1 MVNQSAR
8 QNDKLCYFYAAQ
20 EYSIIRRVRG
30 MENQYDLE
38 QLRRSKEEL
47 EQLVFQ
53 HFKGKKT
60 QKTLPSQLENEFWQ
74 FNIDRTRINAIQF
87 FGQGVITYTIF
98 VLLILPSN
106 FLVIRSSPNFI
117 ADFVYS
123 ILSLLIVGGALF
135 LFWVFARFRRLNQ
148 LFYPAVCFIVFST
161 IVFPSLFMMS
171 ITNVVL
177 QNQAMVMI
185 AFLYMLGFILSGIR
199 PTHML
204 WLGSIAAISIL
215 VSLYLLEIPCDF
227 LMLGRTFIGSLL
239 LGFSISVML
248 TSKER
253 KLFLKTK
260 ISEID
265 ERILRLQASELLHLS
280 QHDELTKVS
289 NRRTFE
295 EMFSYYYD
303 LACRETKSMSVLFID
318 IDYFKN
324 YNDFYGHQMG
334 DQVISAIAKTI
345 KSSIRHM
352 DFIARYG
359 GEEFVV
365 LLPETSAQ
373 GAYAVATNI
382 YKAIDRLMIP
392 HEKSLVSNHVTIS
405 LGITVFN
412 GNPKISQDVLIHTA
426 DKALYRAK
434 QLGRNQIY
442 YQPLPIVE

>member
-1 MVNQSAR
+1 M
-8 QNDKLCYFYAAQ
+8 YFQ
-20 EYSIIRRVRG
+20 
-30 MENQYDLE
+30 
-38 QLRRSKEEL
+38 
-47 EQLVFQ
+47 
-53 HFKGKKT
+53 
-60 QKTLPSQLENEFWQ
+60 
-74 FNIDRTRINAIQF
+74 
-87 FGQGVITYTIF
+87 
-98 VLLILPSN
+98 
-106 FLVIRSSPNFI
+106 
-117 ADFVYS
+117 
-123 ILSLLIVGGALF
+123 
-135 LFWVFARFRRLNQ
+135 
-148 LFYPAVCFIVFST
+148 
-161 IVFPSLFMMS
+161 
-171 ITNVVL
+171 
-177 QNQAMVMI
+177 
-185 AFLYMLGFILSGIR
+185 
-199 PTHML
+199 
-204 WLGSIAAISIL
+204 
-215 VSLYLLEIPCDF
+215 
-227 LMLGRTFIGSLL
+227 
-239 LGFSISVML
+239 
-248 TSKER
+248 KER

-260 ISEID
+260 ISEIN

-303 LACRETKSMSVLFID
+303 MACKENKSMSVLFID

-334 DQVISAIAKTI
+334 DQVISSIAKTI

-382 YKAIDRLMIP
+382 YKAIDRQMIP

-412 GNPKISQDVLIHTA
+412 GNPKISQELLIHTA

-442 YQPLPIVE
+442 YQPLPVVE

>member
-1 MVNQSAR
+1 
-8 QNDKLCYFYAAQ
+8 
-20 EYSIIRRVRG
+20 
-30 MENQYDLE
+30 MENQYDIK
-38 QLRRSKEEL
+38 QLCKEKEDL
-47 EQLVFQ
+47 EQLVIA
-53 HFKGKKT
+53 HSRTKKT
-60 QKTLPSQLENEFWQ
+60 KKNLPTQLENEFWQ

-87 FGQGVITYTIF
+87 FGQGVITYAIF

-106 FLVIRSSPNFI
+106 LLVIRKSTHFI
-117 ADFVYS
+117 LDFVYS
-123 ILSLLIVGGALF
+123 ILSLVVVAAALF
-135 LFWVFARFRRLNQ
+135 LFWAFSRFRRLNP
-148 LFYPAVCFIVFST
+148 LFYPATCVIVFCT
-161 IVFPSLFMMS
+161 IVIPSLLMMS
-171 ITNVVL
+171 ISNLVL
-177 QNQAMVMI
+177 QNQSMVLI
-185 AFLYMLGFILSGIR
+185 AFLYMLGFILSGLK
-199 PTHML
+199 PKHML
-204 WLGSIAAISIL
+204 WIGSSAAIVIL
-215 VSLYLLEIPCDF
+215 LSLYFLKVPCDF

-248 TSKER
+248 TSKDR

-295 EMFSYYYD
+295 EMFSYYYE
-303 LACRETKSMSVLFID
+303 LACKESKAMSVLFID

-334 DQVISAIAKTI
+334 DQVISAIAKMI

-382 YKAIDRLMIP
+382 YRAIDRQMIQ

-412 GNPKISQDVLIHTA
+412 GNPKISQDSVIHTA

-442 YQPLPIVE
+442 YQPLPSVE

>member
-1 MVNQSAR
+1 
-8 QNDKLCYFYAAQ
+8 
-20 EYSIIRRVRG
+20 
-30 MENQYDLE
+30 MENRYDIKQLCKEKEDLE
-38 QLRRSKEEL
+38 QLVITHSRT
-47 EQLVFQ
+47 
-53 HFKGKKT
+53 KKT
-60 QKTLPSQLENEFWQ
+60 QKNLPIQLENEFWQ

-87 FGQGVITYTIF
+87 FGQGVITYAIF

-106 FLVIRSSPNFI
+106 LLVIRKSTHFI
-117 ADFVYS
+117 LDFVYS
-123 ILSLLIVGGALF
+123 ILSLVIVAAALF
-135 LFWVFARFRRLNQ
+135 LFWAFSRFRRLNP
-148 LFYPAVCFIVFST
+148 LFYPATCVIVFCT
-161 IVFPSLFMMS
+161 IVIPSLLMMS
-171 ITNVVL
+171 ISNLVL
-177 QNQAMVMI
+177 QNQSMVLI
-185 AFLYMLGFILSGIR
+185 AFLYMLGFILSGLK
-199 PTHML
+199 PKHML
-204 WLGSIAAISIL
+204 WIGSSAAIVIL
-215 VSLYLLEIPCDF
+215 LSLYFLKVPCDF

-248 TSKER
+248 TSKDR

-295 EMFSYYYD
+295 EMFSYYYE
-303 LACRETKSMSVLFID
+303 LACKESKAMSVLFID

-334 DQVISAIAKTI
+334 DQVISAIAKMI

-382 YKAIDRLMIP
+382 YRAIDRQMIQ

-412 GNPKISQDVLIHTA
+412 GNPKISQDSVIHTA

-442 YQPLPIVE
+442 YQPLPSVE

>member
-1 MVNQSAR
+1 
-8 QNDKLCYFYAAQ
+8 
-20 EYSIIRRVRG
+20 
-30 MENQYDLE
+30 MENQYDIK
-38 QLRRSKEEL
+38 QLCKEKEDL
-47 EQLVFQ
+47 EQLVIT
-53 HFKGKKT
+53 HSRTKKT
-60 QKTLPSQLENEFWQ
+60 QKKLPTQLENEFWQ

-87 FGQGVITYTIF
+87 FGQGVITYAIF

-106 FLVIRSSPNFI
+106 LLVIRKSTHFI
-117 ADFVYS
+117 LDFVYS
-123 ILSLLIVGGALF
+123 ILSLVVVAAALF
-135 LFWVFARFRRLNQ
+135 LFWAFSRFRRLNP
-148 LFYPAVCFIVFST
+148 LFYPATCVIVFCT
-161 IVFPSLFMMS
+161 IVIPSLLMMS
-171 ITNVVL
+171 ISNLVL
-177 QNQAMVMI
+177 QNQSMVLI
-185 AFLYMLGFILSGIR
+185 AFLYMLGFILSGLK
-199 PTHML
+199 PKHML
-204 WLGSIAAISIL
+204 WIGSSAAIVIL
-215 VSLYLLEIPCDF
+215 LSLYFLKVPCDF

-248 TSKER
+248 TSKDR

-295 EMFSYYYD
+295 EMFSYYYE
-303 LACRETKSMSVLFID
+303 LACKESKAMSVLFID

-334 DQVISAIAKTI
+334 DQVISAIAKMI

-382 YKAIDRLMIP
+382 YRAIDRQMIQ

-412 GNPKISQDVLIHTA
+412 GNPKISQDSVIHTA

-442 YQPLPIVE
+442 YQPLPSVE

>member
-1 MVNQSAR
+1 
-8 QNDKLCYFYAAQ
+8 
-20 EYSIIRRVRG
+20 
-30 MENQYDLE
+30 MENQYDIK
-38 QLRRSKEEL
+38 QLCKEKEDL
-47 EQLVFQ
+47 EQLVIT
-53 HFKGKKT
+53 HSRTKKT
-60 QKTLPSQLENEFWQ
+60 QKNLPTQLENEFWQ

-87 FGQGVITYTIF
+87 FGQGVITYAIF

-106 FLVIRSSPNFI
+106 LLVIRASTHFI
-117 ADFVYS
+117 LDFVYS
-123 ILSLLIVGGALF
+123 ILSLVVVAAALF
-135 LFWVFARFRRLNQ
+135 LFWAFSRFRRLNP
-148 LFYPAVCFIVFST
+148 LFYPATCVIVFCT
-161 IVFPSLFMMS
+161 IVIPSLLMMS
-171 ITNVVL
+171 ISNLVL
-177 QNQAMVMI
+177 QNQSMVLI
-185 AFLYMLGFILSGIR
+185 AFLYMLGFILSGLK
-199 PTHML
+199 PKHML
-204 WLGSIAAISIL
+204 WIGSSAAIVIL
-215 VSLYLLEIPCDF
+215 LSLYFLKVPCDF

-248 TSKER
+248 TSKDR

-295 EMFSYYYD
+295 EMFSYYYE
-303 LACRETKSMSVLFID
+303 LACKESKAMSVLFID

-334 DQVISAIAKTI
+334 DQVISAIAKMI

-382 YKAIDRLMIP
+382 YRAIDRQMIQ

-412 GNPKISQDVLIHTA
+412 GNPKISQDSVIHTA

-442 YQPLPIVE
+442 YQPLPSVE

>member
-1 MVNQSAR
+1 
-8 QNDKLCYFYAAQ
+8 
-20 EYSIIRRVRG
+20 
-30 MENQYDLE
+30 MENQYDIK
-38 QLRRSKEEL
+38 QLCKEKEDL
-47 EQLVFQ
+47 EQLVITQ
-53 HFKGKKT
+53 SRTKKT
-60 QKTLPSQLENEFWQ
+60 QKNLPTQLENEFWQ

-106 FLVIRSSPNFI
+106 LLVIRTSTHFLLDLI
-117 ADFVYS
+117 YS
-123 ILSLLIVGGALF
+123 ILSLVVVGVALF
-135 LFWVFARFRRLNQ
+135 SFWAFSRFRRLNP
-148 LFYPAVCFIVFST
+148 LFYPATCVIVFCT
-161 IVFPSLFMMS
+161 ILFPSLLMMS
-171 ITNVVL
+171 ISNAVL
-177 QNQAMVMI
+177 QSQSMVLI
-185 AFLYMLGFILSGIR
+185 AFLYMLGFILSGIK
-199 PTHML
+199 PKHML
-204 WLGSIAAISIL
+204 WIGSSAAIVIL
-215 VSLYLLEIPCDF
+215 LSLYFLKVSCDF

-248 TSKER
+248 SSKER

-260 ISEID
+260 IAEID
-265 ERILRLQASELLHLS
+265 EKILRFQASELLHLS

-295 EMFSYYYD
+295 EMFSYYYE
-303 LACRETKSMSVLFID
+303 LACKESKAMSVLFID

-382 YKAIDRLMIP
+382 YRAIDRQMIP

-412 GNPKISQDVLIHTA
+412 GNPKTSQDSVIHTA

-442 YQPLPIVE
+442 YQPLPSVE

>member
-1 MVNQSAR
+1 
-8 QNDKLCYFYAAQ
+8 
-20 EYSIIRRVRG
+20 
-30 MENQYDLE
+30 MENQYDIK
-38 QLRRSKEEL
+38 QLCKEKEDL
-47 EQLVFQ
+47 EQLVITQ
-53 HFKGKKT
+53 SRTKKT
-60 QKTLPSQLENEFWQ
+60 QKNLPTQLENEFWQ

-106 FLVIRSSPNFI
+106 LLVIRTSTHFLLDLI
-117 ADFVYS
+117 YS
-123 ILSLLIVGGALF
+123 ILSLVVVGVALF
-135 LFWVFARFRRLNQ
+135 SFWAFSRFRRLNP
-148 LFYPAVCFIVFST
+148 LFYPATCVIVFCT
-161 IVFPSLFMMS
+161 ILFPSLLMMS
-171 ITNVVL
+171 ISNAVL
-177 QNQAMVMI
+177 QSQSMVLI
-185 AFLYMLGFILSGIR
+185 AFLYMLGFILSGIK
-199 PTHML
+199 PKHML
-204 WLGSIAAISIL
+204 WIGSSAAIVIL
-215 VSLYLLEIPCDF
+215 LSLYFLKVPCDF

-248 TSKER
+248 SSKER

-260 ISEID
+260 IAEID
-265 ERILRLQASELLHLS
+265 EKILRFQASELLHLS

-295 EMFSYYYD
+295 EMFSYYYE
-303 LACRETKSMSVLFID
+303 LACKESKAMSVLFID

-382 YKAIDRLMIP
+382 YRAIDRQMIP

-412 GNPKISQDVLIHTA
+412 GNPKTSQDSVIHTA

-442 YQPLPIVE
+442 YQPLPSVE

>member
-1 MVNQSAR
+1 
-8 QNDKLCYFYAAQ
+8 
-20 EYSIIRRVRG
+20 
-30 MENQYDLE
+30 MENQYDIK
-38 QLRRSKEEL
+38 QLCKEKEDL
-47 EQLVFQ
+47 EQLVIA
-53 HFKGKKT
+53 HSRTKKT
-60 QKTLPSQLENEFWQ
+60 KKNLPTQLENEFWQ

-87 FGQGVITYTIF
+87 FGQGVITYAIF

-106 FLVIRSSPNFI
+106 LLVIRTSTHFI
-117 ADFVYS
+117 LDFVYS
-123 ILSLLIVGGALF
+123 ILSLVVVAAALF
-135 LFWVFARFRRLNQ
+135 LFWAFSRFRRLNP
-148 LFYPAVCFIVFST
+148 LFYPATCVIIFCT
-161 IVFPSLFMMS
+161 IVIPSLLMMS
-171 ITNVVL
+171 ISNLVL
-177 QNQAMVMI
+177 QNQSMVLI
-185 AFLYMLGFILSGIR
+185 AFLYMLGFILSGLK
-199 PTHML
+199 PKHML
-204 WLGSIAAISIL
+204 WIGSSAAIVIL
-215 VSLYLLEIPCDF
+215 LSLYFLKVPCDF

-248 TSKER
+248 TSKDR

-295 EMFSYYYD
+295 EMFSYYYE
-303 LACRETKSMSVLFID
+303 LACKESKAMSVLFID

-334 DQVISAIAKTI
+334 DQVISAIAKMI

-382 YKAIDRLMIP
+382 YRAIDRQMIQ

-412 GNPKISQDVLIHTA
+412 GNPKISQDSVIHTA

-442 YQPLPIVE
+442 YQPLPSVE

>member
-1 MVNQSAR
+1 
-8 QNDKLCYFYAAQ
+8 
-20 EYSIIRRVRG
+20 
-30 MENQYDLE
+30 MENQYDIK
-38 QLRRSKEEL
+38 QLCKEKEDL
-47 EQLVFQ
+47 EQLVIT
-53 HFKGKKT
+53 HSRTKKT
-60 QKTLPSQLENEFWQ
+60 QKNLPIQLENEFWQ

-87 FGQGVITYTIF
+87 FGQGVITYAIF

-106 FLVIRSSPNFI
+106 LLVIRTSTHFI
-117 ADFVYS
+117 LDFVYS
-123 ILSLLIVGGALF
+123 ILSLVVVAAALF
-135 LFWVFARFRRLNQ
+135 LFWTFSRFRQLNP
-148 LFYPAVCFIVFST
+148 LFYPATCVIVFCT
-161 IVFPSLFMMS
+161 IVIPSLLMMS
-171 ITNVVL
+171 ISNLVL
-177 QNQAMVMI
+177 QNQSMVLI
-185 AFLYMLGFILSGIR
+185 AFLYMLGFILSGLK
-199 PTHML
+199 PKHML
-204 WLGSIAAISIL
+204 WIGSSAAIVIL
-215 VSLYLLEIPCDF
+215 LSLYFLKVPCDF

-248 TSKER
+248 TSKDR

-295 EMFSYYYD
+295 EMFSYYYE
-303 LACRETKSMSVLFID
+303 LACKESKAMSVLFID

-334 DQVISAIAKTI
+334 DQVISAIAKMI

-382 YKAIDRLMIP
+382 YRAIDRQMIQ

-412 GNPKISQDVLIHTA
+412 GNPKISQDSVIHTA

-442 YQPLPIVE
+442 YQPLPSVE

>member
-1 MVNQSAR
+1 MDN
-8 QNDKLCYFYAAQ
+8 
-20 EYSIIRRVRG
+20 G
-30 MENQYDLE
+30 YDLD
-38 QLRRSKEEL
+38 QLRRSKEDL
-47 EQLVFQ
+47 EQLVAQ
-53 HFKGKKT
+53 HSKSKSAH
-60 QKTLPSQLENEFWQ
+60 QTLPQKLENEFWK
-74 FNIDRTRINAIQF
+74 FNVDRTRLNAIQF

-106 FLVIRSSPNFI
+106 FVVIRATEHFVPDFI
-117 ADFVYS
+117 YS
-123 ILSLLIVGGALF
+123 ILSLIVVGIALF
-135 LFWVFARFRRLNQ
+135 LFWAFSRFKKLNY
-148 LFYPAVCFIVFST
+148 LFYPAACIIVFFT
-161 IVFPSLFMMS
+161 IVLTSTLMMS
-171 ITNVVL
+171 VSNLVL
-177 QNQAMVMI
+177 QNQAMVLI

-199 PTHML
+199 PLHML
-204 WLGSIAAISIL
+204 WIGSLAAIAIL
-215 VSLYLLEIPCDF
+215 LLLYVSNNPSDF
-227 LMLGRTFIGSLL
+227 LMIGRTLIGSLL

-253 KLFLKTK
+253 KIFIKSK

-265 ERILRLQASELLHLS
+265 EQILRIQASELLHLS
-280 QHDELTKVS
+280 QHDELTNVS

-295 EMFSYYYD
+295 EMCTYYYEV
-303 LACRETKSMSVLFID
+303 ACKERKSLSVLFID

-334 DQVISAIAKTI
+334 DQVITAIAKTI

-382 YKAIDRLMIP
+382 YRAIERLMIP
-392 HEKSLVSNHVTIS
+392 HDKSLVSNHVTIS

-412 GNPKISQDVLIHTA
+412 GNPKISQDLLIHTA

-442 YQPLPIVE
+442 YQPLPNIEENI

>member
-1 MVNQSAR
+1 
-8 QNDKLCYFYAAQ
+8 
-20 EYSIIRRVRG
+20 
-30 MENQYDLE
+30 MENQYDIK
-38 QLRRSKEEL
+38 QLCKEKEDL
-47 EQLVFQ
+47 EQLVIA
-53 HFKGKKT
+53 HSRTKKT
-60 QKTLPSQLENEFWQ
+60 KKNLPTQLENEFWQ

-87 FGQGVITYTIF
+87 FGQGVITYAIF

-106 FLVIRSSPNFI
+106 LLVIRTSTHFI
-117 ADFVYS
+117 LDFVYS
-123 ILSLLIVGGALF
+123 ILSLVVVAAALF
-135 LFWVFARFRRLNQ
+135 LFWAFSRFRRLNP
-148 LFYPAVCFIVFST
+148 LFYPATCVIVFCT
-161 IVFPSLFMMS
+161 IVIPSLLMMS
-171 ITNVVL
+171 ISNLVL
-177 QNQAMVMI
+177 QNQSMVLI
-185 AFLYMLGFILSGIR
+185 AFLYMLGFILSGLK
-199 PTHML
+199 PKHML
-204 WLGSIAAISIL
+204 WIGSSAAIVIL
-215 VSLYLLEIPCDF
+215 LSLYFLKVPCDF

-248 TSKER
+248 TSKDR

-295 EMFSYYYD
+295 EMFSYYYE
-303 LACRETKSMSVLFID
+303 LACKESKAMSVLFID

-334 DQVISAIAKTI
+334 DQVISAIAKMI

-382 YKAIDRLMIP
+382 YRAIDRQMIQ

-412 GNPKISQDVLIHTA
+412 GNPKISQDSVIHTA

-442 YQPLPIVE
+442 YQPLPSVE

>member
-1 MVNQSAR
+1 
-8 QNDKLCYFYAAQ
+8 
-20 EYSIIRRVRG
+20 
-30 MENQYDLE
+30 MENQYDIK
-38 QLRRSKEEL
+38 QLCKEKEDL
-47 EQLVFQ
+47 EQLVIA
-53 HFKGKKT
+53 HFRTKKT
-60 QKTLPSQLENEFWQ
+60 KKNLPTQLENEFWQ

-87 FGQGVITYTIF
+87 FGQGVITYAIF

-106 FLVIRSSPNFI
+106 LLVIRTSTHFI
-117 ADFVYS
+117 LDFVYS
-123 ILSLLIVGGALF
+123 ILSLVVVAAALF
-135 LFWVFARFRRLNQ
+135 LFWAFSRFRRLNP
-148 LFYPAVCFIVFST
+148 LFYPATCVIVFCI
-161 IVFPSLFMMS
+161 IVIPSLLMMS
-171 ITNVVL
+171 ISNLVL
-177 QNQAMVMI
+177 QNQSMVLI
-185 AFLYMLGFILSGIR
+185 AFLYMLGFILSGLK
-199 PTHML
+199 PKHML
-204 WLGSIAAISIL
+204 WIGSSAAIVIL
-215 VSLYLLEIPCDF
+215 LSLYFLKVPCDF

-248 TSKER
+248 TSKDR

-295 EMFSYYYD
+295 EMFSYYYE
-303 LACRETKSMSVLFID
+303 LACKESKAMSVLFID

-334 DQVISAIAKTI
+334 DQVISAIAKMI

-382 YKAIDRLMIP
+382 YRAIDRQMIQ

-412 GNPKISQDVLIHTA
+412 GNPKISQDSVIHTA

-442 YQPLPIVE
+442 YQPLPSVE

>member
-1 MVNQSAR
+1 
-8 QNDKLCYFYAAQ
+8 
-20 EYSIIRRVRG
+20 
-30 MENQYDLE
+30 MENQYDLKR
-38 QLRRSKEEL
+38 LCKEKEDL
-47 EQLVFQ
+47 EQLVIT
-53 HFKGKKT
+53 HSRTKKT
-60 QKTLPSQLENEFWQ
+60 QKNLPIQLENEFWQ

-87 FGQGVITYTIF
+87 FGQGVITYAIF

-106 FLVIRSSPNFI
+106 LLVIRKSTHFI
-117 ADFVYS
+117 LDFVYS
-123 ILSLLIVGGALF
+123 ILSLVVVAAALF
-135 LFWVFARFRRLNQ
+135 LFWAFSRFRRLNP
-148 LFYPAVCFIVFST
+148 LFYPATCVIVFCT
-161 IVFPSLFMMS
+161 IVIPSLLMMS
-171 ITNVVL
+171 ISNLVL
-177 QNQAMVMI
+177 QNQSMVLI
-185 AFLYMLGFILSGIR
+185 AFLYMLGFILSGLK
-199 PTHML
+199 PKHML
-204 WLGSIAAISIL
+204 WIGSSAAIVIL
-215 VSLYLLEIPCDF
+215 LSLYFLKVPYDF

-248 TSKER
+248 TSKDR

-295 EMFSYYYD
+295 EMFSYYYE
-303 LACRETKSMSVLFID
+303 LACKESKAMSVLFID

-334 DQVISAIAKTI
+334 DQVISAIAKMI

-382 YKAIDRLMIP
+382 YRAIDRQMIQ

-412 GNPKISQDVLIHTA
+412 GNPKISQDLVIHTA

-442 YQPLPIVE
+442 YQPLPSVE

>member
-1 MVNQSAR
+1 
-8 QNDKLCYFYAAQ
+8 
-20 EYSIIRRVRG
+20 
-30 MENQYDLE
+30 MENQYDIK
-38 QLRRSKEEL
+38 QLCKEKEDL
-47 EQLVFQ
+47 EQLVIT
-53 HFKGKKT
+53 HSRTKKT
-60 QKTLPSQLENEFWQ
+60 QKKLPTQLENEFWQ

-106 FLVIRSSPNFI
+106 LLVIRTSTHFI
-117 ADFVYS
+117 LDFVYS
-123 ILSLLIVGGALF
+123 ILSLVVVAAALF
-135 LFWVFARFRRLNQ
+135 LFWAFSRFRRLNP
-148 LFYPAVCFIVFST
+148 LFYPATCVIVFCT
-161 IVFPSLFMMS
+161 IVIPSLLMMS
-171 ITNVVL
+171 ISNLVL
-177 QNQAMVMI
+177 QNQSMVLI
-185 AFLYMLGFILSGIR
+185 AFLYMLGFILSGLK
-199 PTHML
+199 PKHML
-204 WLGSIAAISIL
+204 WIGSSAAIVIL
-215 VSLYLLEIPCDF
+215 LSLYFLKVPCDF

-248 TSKER
+248 SSKDR

-295 EMFSYYYD
+295 EMFSYYYE
-303 LACRETKSMSVLFID
+303 LACKESKAMSVLFID

-334 DQVISAIAKTI
+334 DQVISAIAKMI

-382 YKAIDRLMIP
+382 YRAIDRQMIQ

-412 GNPKISQDVLIHTA
+412 GNPKISQDSVIHTA

-442 YQPLPIVE
+442 YQPLPSVE

>member
-1 MVNQSAR
+1 
-8 QNDKLCYFYAAQ
+8 
-20 EYSIIRRVRG
+20 
-30 MENQYDLE
+30 MENQYDIK
-38 QLRRSKEEL
+38 QLCKEKEDL
-47 EQLVFQ
+47 EQLVIT
-53 HFKGKKT
+53 HSRTKKT
-60 QKTLPSQLENEFWQ
+60 QKNLPTQLENEFWQ

-87 FGQGVITYTIF
+87 FGQGVITYAIF

-106 FLVIRSSPNFI
+106 LLVIRTSTHFI
-117 ADFVYS
+117 LDFVYS
-123 ILSLLIVGGALF
+123 ILSLVVVAAALF
-135 LFWVFARFRRLNQ
+135 LFWAFSRFRRLNP
-148 LFYPAVCFIVFST
+148 LFYPATCVIVFCT
-161 IVFPSLFMMS
+161 IVIPSLLMMS
-171 ITNVVL
+171 ISNLVL
-177 QNQAMVMI
+177 QNQSMVLI
-185 AFLYMLGFILSGIR
+185 AFLYMLGFILSGLK
-199 PTHML
+199 PKHML
-204 WLGSIAAISIL
+204 WIGSSAAIVIL
-215 VSLYLLEIPCDF
+215 LSLYFLKVPCDF

-248 TSKER
+248 TSKDR

-295 EMFSYYYD
+295 EMFSYYYE
-303 LACRETKSMSVLFID
+303 LACKESKAMSVLFID

-334 DQVISAIAKTI
+334 DQVISAIAKMI

-382 YKAIDRLMIP
+382 YRAIDRQMIQ

-412 GNPKISQDVLIHTA
+412 GNPKISQDSVIHTA

-442 YQPLPIVE
+442 YQPLPSVE

>member
-1 MVNQSAR
+1 
-8 QNDKLCYFYAAQ
+8 
-20 EYSIIRRVRG
+20 
-30 MENQYDLE
+30 MENQYDIK
-38 QLRRSKEEL
+38 QLCKEKEDL
-47 EQLVFQ
+47 EQLVIA
-53 HFKGKKT
+53 HSRTKKT
-60 QKTLPSQLENEFWQ
+60 QKNLPIQLENEFWQ

-87 FGQGVITYTIF
+87 FGQGVITYAIF

-106 FLVIRSSPNFI
+106 LLVIRTSTHFI
-117 ADFVYS
+117 LDFVYS
-123 ILSLLIVGGALF
+123 ILSLVVVAAALF
-135 LFWVFARFRRLNQ
+135 LFWAFSRFRRLNP
-148 LFYPAVCFIVFST
+148 LFYPATCVIVFCT
-161 IVFPSLFMMS
+161 IVIPSLLMMS
-171 ITNVVL
+171 ISNLVL
-177 QNQAMVMI
+177 QNQSMVLI
-185 AFLYMLGFILSGIR
+185 AFLYMLGFILSGLK
-199 PTHML
+199 PKHML
-204 WLGSIAAISIL
+204 WIGSSAAIVIL
-215 VSLYLLEIPCDF
+215 LSLYFLKVPCDF

-248 TSKER
+248 TSKDR

-295 EMFSYYYD
+295 EMFSYYYE
-303 LACRETKSMSVLFID
+303 LACKESKAMSVLFID

-334 DQVISAIAKTI
+334 DQVISAIAKMI

-382 YKAIDRLMIP
+382 YRAIDRQMIQ

-412 GNPKISQDVLIHTA
+412 GNPKISQDSVIHTA

-442 YQPLPIVE
+442 YQPLPSVE

>member
-1 MVNQSAR
+1 
-8 QNDKLCYFYAAQ
+8 
-20 EYSIIRRVRG
+20 
-30 MENQYDLE
+30 MENQYDIK
-38 QLRRSKEEL
+38 QLCKEKEDL
-47 EQLVFQ
+47 EQLVIT
-53 HFKGKKT
+53 HSRTKKT
-60 QKTLPSQLENEFWQ
+60 QKKLPTQLENEFWQ

-87 FGQGVITYTIF
+87 FGQGVITYAIF

-106 FLVIRSSPNFI
+106 LLVIRTSTHFI
-117 ADFVYS
+117 LDFVYS
-123 ILSLLIVGGALF
+123 ILSLVVVAAALF
-135 LFWVFARFRRLNQ
+135 LFWAFSRFRRLNP
-148 LFYPAVCFIVFST
+148 LFYPATCVIVFCT
-161 IVFPSLFMMS
+161 IVIPSLLMMS
-171 ITNVVL
+171 ISNLVL
-177 QNQAMVMI
+177 QNQSMVLI
-185 AFLYMLGFILSGIR
+185 AFLYMLGFILSGLK
-199 PTHML
+199 PKHML
-204 WLGSIAAISIL
+204 WIGSSAAIVIL
-215 VSLYLLEIPCDF
+215 LSLYFLKVPCDF

-248 TSKER
+248 TSKDR

-295 EMFSYYYD
+295 EMFSYYYE
-303 LACRETKSMSVLFID
+303 LACKESKAMSVLFID

-334 DQVISAIAKTI
+334 DQVISAIAKMI

-382 YKAIDRLMIP
+382 YRAIDRQMIQ

-412 GNPKISQDVLIHTA
+412 GNPKISQDSVIHTA

-442 YQPLPIVE
+442 YQPLPSVE

>member
-1 MVNQSAR
+1 
-8 QNDKLCYFYAAQ
+8 
-20 EYSIIRRVRG
+20 
-30 MENQYDLE
+30 MENQYDIK
-38 QLRRSKEEL
+38 QLRKEKEDL
-47 EQLVFQ
+47 EQLVIT
-53 HFKGKKT
+53 HSRTKKT
-60 QKTLPSQLENEFWQ
+60 QKNLPTQLENEFWQ

-106 FLVIRSSPNFI
+106 LLVIRTSTHFFL
-117 ADFVYS
+117 DFVYS
-123 ILSLLIVGGALF
+123 ILSLVVVGAALF
-135 LFWVFARFRRLNQ
+135 LFWTFSRFRRLNP
-148 LFYPAVCFIVFST
+148 LFYPATCVIVFCT
-161 IVFPSLFMMS
+161 IVIPSLLMMS
-171 ITNVVL
+171 ISNLVL
-177 QNQAMVMI
+177 QSQSMVLI
-185 AFLYMLGFILSGIR
+185 AFLYMLGFILSGLK
-199 PTHML
+199 PKHML
-204 WLGSIAAISIL
+204 WIGSSAAIVIL
-215 VSLYLLEIPCDF
+215 LSLYFLKVPCDF

-295 EMFSYYYD
+295 EMFSYYYE
-303 LACRETKSMSVLFID
+303 LACKENKAMSVLFID

-382 YKAIDRLMIP
+382 YRAIDRQMIP

-412 GNPKISQDVLIHTA
+412 GNPKISQDSVIHTA

-442 YQPLPIVE
+442 YQPLPSAE

>member
-1 MVNQSAR
+1 
-8 QNDKLCYFYAAQ
+8 
-20 EYSIIRRVRG
+20 
-30 MENQYDLE
+30 MENQYDIK
-38 QLRRSKEEL
+38 QLCKEKEDL
-47 EQLVFQ
+47 EQLVIA
-53 HFKGKKT
+53 HSRTKKT
-60 QKTLPSQLENEFWQ
+60 QKNLPTQLENEFWQ

-106 FLVIRSSPNFI
+106 LLVIRKSTHFI
-117 ADFVYS
+117 LDFVYS
-123 ILSLLIVGGALF
+123 ILSLVVVAAALF
-135 LFWVFARFRRLNQ
+135 LFWAFSRFRRLNP
-148 LFYPAVCFIVFST
+148 LFYPATCVIVFCT
-161 IVFPSLFMMS
+161 IVIPSLLMMS
-171 ITNVVL
+171 ISNLVL
-177 QNQAMVMI
+177 QNQSMVLI
-185 AFLYMLGFILSGIR
+185 AFLYMLGFILSGLK
-199 PTHML
+199 PKHML
-204 WLGSIAAISIL
+204 WIGSSAAIVIL
-215 VSLYLLEIPCDF
+215 LSLYFLKVPCDF

-248 TSKER
+248 TSKDR

-295 EMFSYYYD
+295 EMFSYYYE
-303 LACRETKSMSVLFID
+303 LACKESKAMSVLFID

-334 DQVISAIAKTI
+334 DQVISAIAKMI

-382 YKAIDRLMIP
+382 YRAIDRQMIQ

-412 GNPKISQDVLIHTA
+412 GNPKISQDSVIHTA

-442 YQPLPIVE
+442 YQPLPSVE

>member
-1 MVNQSAR
+1 
-8 QNDKLCYFYAAQ
+8 
-20 EYSIIRRVRG
+20 

-38 QLRRSKEEL
+38 QLRRSKEAL
-47 EQLVFQ
+47 EQLVAQ
-53 HFKGKKT
+53 HFKSRRIHHA
-60 QKTLPSQLENEFWQ
+60 LPTKLENDFWR
-74 FNIDRTRINAIQF
+74 FNLERTRINAIQF
-87 FGQGVITYTIF
+87 FGQGVITYAIF

-106 FLVIRSSPNFI
+106 YIVIQGSEDFV

-123 ILSLLIVGGALF
+123 ILSLIVVGLALF
-135 LFWVFARFRRLNQ
+135 LFWAFARFRKFSQ
-148 LFYPAVCFIVFST
+148 FFYPAACTLVFCT
-161 IVFPSLFMMS
+161 IVFTSILMMS
-171 ITNVVL
+171 VSNVVL
-177 QNQAMVMI
+177 QNQAMVLI
-185 AFLYMLGFILSGIR
+185 AFLYMLGFILSGIK
-199 PTHML
+199 PLHML
-204 WLGSIAAISIL
+204 FIGACAAIVIL
-215 VSLYLLEIPCDF
+215 FFLYLFNVSYDL
-227 LMLGRTFIGSLL
+227 LMIGRTFIGSIL

-253 KLFLKTK
+253 RIFLKSK

-265 ERILRLQASELLHLS
+265 EKILRLQASELLHLS
-280 QHDELTKVS
+280 QHDDLTNVS

-295 EMFSYYYD
+295 EMCTYYYD
-303 LACRETKSMSVLFID
+303 LACQEQKPLAVLFID

-334 DQVISAIAKTI
+334 DHAISEIAKTI
-345 KSSIRHM
+345 KGSIRHM

-365 LLPETSAQ
+365 LLPETPAQ

-382 YKAIDRLMIP
+382 YRAIERLMIP

-412 GNPKISQDVLIHTA
+412 GNPSISQELLIDTA

-442 YQPLPIVE
+442 YQPLPNLQEHYQN

>member
-1 MVNQSAR
+1 
-8 QNDKLCYFYAAQ
+8 
-20 EYSIIRRVRG
+20 
-30 MENQYDLE
+30 MENQYDIK
-38 QLRRSKEEL
+38 QLCKEKEDL
-47 EQLVFQ
+47 EQLVIT
-53 HFKGKKT
+53 HSRTKKT
-60 QKTLPSQLENEFWQ
+60 QKNLPTQLENEFWQ

-87 FGQGVITYTIF
+87 FGQGVITYAIF

-106 FLVIRSSPNFI
+106 LLVIRTSTHFI
-117 ADFVYS
+117 LDFVYS
-123 ILSLLIVGGALF
+123 ILSLVVVAAALF
-135 LFWVFARFRRLNQ
+135 LFWAFSRFRRLNP
-148 LFYPAVCFIVFST
+148 LFYPATCVIVFCT
-161 IVFPSLFMMS
+161 IVIPSLLMMS
-171 ITNVVL
+171 ISNLVL
-177 QNQAMVMI
+177 QNQSMVLI
-185 AFLYMLGFILSGIR
+185 AFLYMLGFILSGLK
-199 PTHML
+199 PKHML
-204 WLGSIAAISIL
+204 WIGSSAAIVIL
-215 VSLYLLEIPCDF
+215 LSLYFLKVPCDF

-248 TSKER
+248 TSKDR

-295 EMFSYYYD
+295 EMFSYYYE
-303 LACRETKSMSVLFID
+303 LACKESKAMSVLFID

-382 YKAIDRLMIP
+382 YRAIDRQMIQ

-412 GNPKISQDVLIHTA
+412 GNPKISQDSVIHTA

-442 YQPLPIVE
+442 YQPLPSVE

>member
-1 MVNQSAR
+1 
-8 QNDKLCYFYAAQ
+8 
-20 EYSIIRRVRG
+20 
-30 MENQYDLE
+30 MENQYDIKQLCKEKEDLE
-38 QLRRSKEEL
+38 K
-47 EQLVFQ
+47 LVIT
-53 HFKGKKT
+53 HSRTKKT
-60 QKTLPSQLENEFWQ
+60 QKKLPTQLENEFWQ

-87 FGQGVITYTIF
+87 FGQGVITYAIF

-106 FLVIRSSPNFI
+106 LLVIRTSTHFI
-117 ADFVYS
+117 LDFVYS
-123 ILSLLIVGGALF
+123 ILSLVVVAAALF
-135 LFWVFARFRRLNQ
+135 LFWAFSRFRRLNP
-148 LFYPAVCFIVFST
+148 LFYPATCVIVFCT
-161 IVFPSLFMMS
+161 IVIPSLLMMS
-171 ITNVVL
+171 ISNLVL
-177 QNQAMVMI
+177 QNQSMVLI
-185 AFLYMLGFILSGIR
+185 AFLYMLGFILSGLK
-199 PTHML
+199 PKHML
-204 WLGSIAAISIL
+204 WIGSSAAIVIL
-215 VSLYLLEIPCDF
+215 LSLYFLKVPCDF

-248 TSKER
+248 TSKDR

-295 EMFSYYYD
+295 EMFSYYYE
-303 LACRETKSMSVLFID
+303 LACKESKAMSVLFID

-334 DQVISAIAKTI
+334 DQVISAIAKMI

-382 YKAIDRLMIP
+382 YRAIDRQMIQ

-412 GNPKISQDVLIHTA
+412 GNPKISQDSVIHTA

-442 YQPLPIVE
+442 YQPLPSVE

>member
-1 MVNQSAR
+1 MDN
-8 QNDKLCYFYAAQ
+8 
-20 EYSIIRRVRG
+20 G
-30 MENQYDLE
+30 YDLD
-38 QLRRSKEEL
+38 QLRRSKEDL
-47 EQLVFQ
+47 EQLVAQ
-53 HFKGKKT
+53 HSKSKSAH
-60 QKTLPSQLENEFWQ
+60 QTLPQKLENEFWK
-74 FNIDRTRINAIQF
+74 FNVDRTRLNAIQF

-106 FLVIRSSPNFI
+106 FVVIHATEHFVPDFI
-117 ADFVYS
+117 YR
-123 ILSLLIVGGALF
+123 ILSLIVVGIALF
-135 LFWVFARFRRLNQ
+135 LFWAFSRFKKLNS
-148 LFYPAVCFIVFST
+148 LFYPAACIIVFFT
-161 IVFPSLFMMS
+161 IVLTSTLMMS
-171 ITNVVL
+171 VSNLVL
-177 QNQAMVMI
+177 QNQAMVLI

-199 PTHML
+199 PLHML
-204 WLGSIAAISIL
+204 WIGSLAAIAIL
-215 VSLYLLEIPCDF
+215 LLLYVSNNPSDF
-227 LMLGRTFIGSLL
+227 LMIGRTLIGSLL

-253 KLFLKTK
+253 KIFIKSK

-265 ERILRLQASELLHLS
+265 EQILRIQASELLHLS
-280 QHDELTKVS
+280 QDDELTNVS

-295 EMFSYYYD
+295 EMCTYYYEV
-303 LACRETKSMSVLFID
+303 ACKEQKSLSVLFID

-334 DQVISAIAKTI
+334 DQVITAIAKTI

-382 YKAIDRLMIP
+382 YRAIERLMIP
-392 HEKSLVSNHVTIS
+392 HDKSLVSNHVTIS

-412 GNPKISQDVLIHTA
+412 GNPKISQDLLIHTA

-442 YQPLPIVE
+442 YQPLPNIEENI

>member
-1 MVNQSAR
+1 
-8 QNDKLCYFYAAQ
+8 
-20 EYSIIRRVRG
+20 
-30 MENQYDLE
+30 MENQYDIK
-38 QLRRSKEEL
+38 QLCKEKENL
-47 EQLVFQ
+47 EQLVIA
-53 HFKGKKT
+53 HSRTKKT
-60 QKTLPSQLENEFWQ
+60 KKNLPTQLENEFWQ

-87 FGQGVITYTIF
+87 FGQGVITYAIF

-106 FLVIRSSPNFI
+106 LLVIRTSTHFI
-117 ADFVYS
+117 LDFVYS
-123 ILSLLIVGGALF
+123 ILSLVVVAAALF
-135 LFWVFARFRRLNQ
+135 LFWAFSRFRRLNP
-148 LFYPAVCFIVFST
+148 LFYPATCVIVFCT
-161 IVFPSLFMMS
+161 IVIPSLLMMS
-171 ITNVVL
+171 ISNLVL
-177 QNQAMVMI
+177 QNQSMVLI
-185 AFLYMLGFILSGIR
+185 AFLYMLGFILSGLK
-199 PTHML
+199 PKHML
-204 WLGSIAAISIL
+204 WIGSSAAIVIL
-215 VSLYLLEIPCDF
+215 LSLYFLKVPCDF

-248 TSKER
+248 TSKDR

-295 EMFSYYYD
+295 EMFSYYYE
-303 LACRETKSMSVLFID
+303 LACKESKAMSVLFID

-334 DQVISAIAKTI
+334 DQVISAIAKMI

-382 YKAIDRLMIP
+382 YRAIDRQMIQ

-412 GNPKISQDVLIHTA
+412 GNPKISQDSVIHTA

-442 YQPLPIVE
+442 YQPLPSVE

>member
-1 MVNQSAR
+1 MDN
-8 QNDKLCYFYAAQ
+8 
-20 EYSIIRRVRG
+20 G
-30 MENQYDLE
+30 YDLD
-38 QLRRSKEEL
+38 QLRRSKEDL
-47 EQLVFQ
+47 EQLVAQ
-53 HFKGKKT
+53 HSKSKSAH
-60 QKTLPSQLENEFWQ
+60 QTLPQKLENEFWK
-74 FNIDRTRINAIQF
+74 FNVDRTRLNAIQF

-106 FLVIRSSPNFI
+106 FVVIRATEHFVPDFI
-117 ADFVYS
+117 YS
-123 ILSLLIVGGALF
+123 ILSLIVVGIALF
-135 LFWVFARFRRLNQ
+135 LFWAFSRFKKLNS
-148 LFYPAVCFIVFST
+148 LFYPAACIIVFFT
-161 IVFPSLFMMS
+161 IVLTSILMMS
-171 ITNVVL
+171 VSNLVL
-177 QNQAMVMI
+177 QNQAMVLI

-199 PTHML
+199 PLHML
-204 WLGSIAAISIL
+204 WIGSLAAITIL
-215 VSLYLLEIPCDF
+215 LLLYVCNNPSDF
-227 LMLGRTFIGSLL
+227 LMIGRTLIGSLL

-253 KLFLKTK
+253 KIFIKSK

-265 ERILRLQASELLHLS
+265 EQILRIQASELLHLS
-280 QHDELTKVS
+280 QHDELTNVS

-295 EMFSYYYD
+295 EMCTYYYEV
-303 LACRETKSMSVLFID
+303 ACKERKSLSVLFID

-334 DQVISAIAKTI
+334 DQVITAIAKTI

-382 YKAIDRLMIP
+382 YRAIERLMIP
-392 HEKSLVSNHVTIS
+392 HDKSLVSNHVTIS

-412 GNPKISQDVLIHTA
+412 GNPKISQDLLIHTA

-442 YQPLPIVE
+442 YQPLPNIEENI

>member
-1 MVNQSAR
+1 M
-8 QNDKLCYFYAAQ
+8 D
-20 EYSIIRRVRG
+20 
-30 MENQYDLE
+30 NQYDLD
-38 QLRRSKEEL
+38 QLRRSKEDL
-47 EQLVFQ
+47 EQLVAQ
-53 HFKGKKT
+53 HFKSNNQQSLLPKK
-60 QKTLPSQLENEFWQ
+60 LEDEFWA
-74 FNIDRTRINAIQF
+74 FNIDRTRVNAIQF

-106 FLVIRSSPNFI
+106 YFVLSESPHFVLDFI
-117 ADFVYS
+117 YS
-123 ILSLLIVGGALF
+123 ILSLIVVGAALF
-135 LFWVFARFRRLNQ
+135 LFWAFSRFRNLRVF
-148 LFYPAVCFIVFST
+148 FYPAACT
-161 IVFPSLFMMS
+161 IVFFTIVLTSSLMIGVS
-171 ITNVVL
+171 NVVL
-177 QNQAMVMI
+177 QNQAMVLV
-185 AFLYMLGFILSGIR
+185 AFLYMLGFILSGIK
-199 PTHML
+199 PLHML
-204 WLGSIAAISIL
+204 WIGSFAAIVTL
-215 VSLYLLEIPCDF
+215 FFLYFLNIPYDLLMI
-227 LMLGRTFIGSLL
+227 GRTFIGSLL

-248 TSKER
+248 NSKEQR
-253 KLFLKTK
+253 IFIKSK

-265 ERILRLQASELLHLS
+265 EKILRLQASELLHLS
-280 QHDELTKVS
+280 QHDELTNVS

-295 EMFSYYYD
+295 EMFTHYYN
-303 LACRETKSMSVLFID
+303 LACKESTSLSVLFID

-334 DQVISAIAKTI
+334 DQVISEVAKTI

-382 YKAIDRLMIP
+382 YRAIDRLMIV

-412 GNPKISQDVLIHTA
+412 GNPKISQDFLIQTA

>member
-1 MVNQSAR
+1 
-8 QNDKLCYFYAAQ
+8 
-20 EYSIIRRVRG
+20 
-30 MENQYDLE
+30 MENQYDIK
-38 QLRRSKEEL
+38 QLCKEKEDL
-47 EQLVFQ
+47 EQLVIA
-53 HFKGKKT
+53 HSRTKKT
-60 QKTLPSQLENEFWQ
+60 QKNLPTQLENEFWQ

-87 FGQGVITYTIF
+87 FGQGVITYAIF

-106 FLVIRSSPNFI
+106 LLVIRASTHFI
-117 ADFVYS
+117 LDFVYS
-123 ILSLLIVGGALF
+123 ILSLVVVAAALF
-135 LFWVFARFRRLNQ
+135 LFWAFSRFRRLNP
-148 LFYPAVCFIVFST
+148 LFYPATCVIVFCT
-161 IVFPSLFMMS
+161 IVIPSLLMMS
-171 ITNVVL
+171 ISNLVL
-177 QNQAMVMI
+177 QNQSMVLI
-185 AFLYMLGFILSGIR
+185 AFLYMLGFILSGLK
-199 PTHML
+199 PKHML
-204 WLGSIAAISIL
+204 WIGSSAAIVIL
-215 VSLYLLEIPCDF
+215 LSLYFLKVPCDF

-248 TSKER
+248 TSKDR

-295 EMFSYYYD
+295 EMFSYYYE
-303 LACRETKSMSVLFID
+303 LACKESKAMSVLFID

-334 DQVISAIAKTI
+334 DQVISAIAKMI
-345 KSSIRHM
+345 KNSIRHM

-382 YKAIDRLMIP
+382 YRAIDRQMIQ

-412 GNPKISQDVLIHTA
+412 GNPKISQDSVIHTA

-442 YQPLPIVE
+442 YQPLPSVE

>member
-1 MVNQSAR
+1 
-8 QNDKLCYFYAAQ
+8 
-20 EYSIIRRVRG
+20 
-30 MENQYDLE
+30 MENQYDIN
-38 QLRRSKEEL
+38 QLRKTKENL
-47 EQLVFQ
+47 EHLVVR
-53 HFKGKKT
+53 HSRTKKT
-60 QKTLPSQLENEFWQ
+60 KKILPAQLENEFWQ

-106 FLVIRSSPNFI
+106 LLVIRTSAHFLLDLI
-117 ADFVYS
+117 YS
-123 ILSLLIVGGALF
+123 ILSLVVVGVALF
-135 LFWVFARFRRLNQ
+135 SFWAFSRFRRLNR
-148 LFYPAVCFIVFST
+148 LFYPATCVIVFCT
-161 IVFPSLFMMS
+161 ILFPSLLMMS
-171 ITNVVL
+171 ISNAVL
-177 QNQAMVMI
+177 QSQSMVLI
-185 AFLYMLGFILSGIR
+185 AFLYMLGFILSGIK
-199 PTHML
+199 PKHML
-204 WLGSIAAISIL
+204 WIGSSAAIVIL
-215 VSLYLLEIPCDF
+215 LSLYFLKVPCDF

-260 ISEID
+260 IAEID
-265 ERILRLQASELLHLS
+265 EKILRLQASELLHLS

-295 EMFSYYYD
+295 EMFSYYYE
-303 LACRETKSMSVLFID
+303 LACKDSKAMSVLFID
-318 IDYFKN
+318 IDFFKN

-382 YKAIDRLMIP
+382 YRAIDRQMIP

-412 GNPKISQDVLIHTA
+412 GNSKISQDLVIHTA

-442 YQPLPIVE
+442 YQPLPSVE

>member
-1 MVNQSAR
+1 
-8 QNDKLCYFYAAQ
+8 
-20 EYSIIRRVRG
+20 
-30 MENQYDLE
+30 MENQYDIK
-38 QLRRSKEEL
+38 QLCKEKEDL
-47 EQLVFQ
+47 EQLVIA
-53 HFKGKKT
+53 HFRTKKT
-60 QKTLPSQLENEFWQ
+60 KKNLPTQLENEFWQ

-87 FGQGVITYTIF
+87 FGQGVITYAIF

-106 FLVIRSSPNFI
+106 LLVIRTSTHFI
-117 ADFVYS
+117 LDFVYS
-123 ILSLLIVGGALF
+123 ILSLVVVAAALF
-135 LFWVFARFRRLNQ
+135 LFWAFSRFRRLNP
-148 LFYPAVCFIVFST
+148 LFYPATCVIVFCI
-161 IVFPSLFMMS
+161 IVIPSLLMMS
-171 ITNVVL
+171 ISNLVL
-177 QNQAMVMI
+177 QNQSMVLI
-185 AFLYMLGFILSGIR
+185 AFLYMLGFILSGLK
-199 PTHML
+199 PKHML
-204 WLGSIAAISIL
+204 WIGSSAAIVIL
-215 VSLYLLEIPCDF
+215 LSLYFLKVPCDF

-248 TSKER
+248 TSKDR

-260 ISEID
+260 ISEIN

-303 LACRETKSMSVLFID
+303 IACKENKSMSVLFID

-334 DQVISAIAKTI
+334 DQVISSIAKTI

-382 YKAIDRLMIP
+382 YKAIDRQMIP

-412 GNPKISQDVLIHTA
+412 GNPKISQELLIHTA

-442 YQPLPIVE
+442 YQPLPVVE